1 MNNKSSSTLEII
13 KGLFVLAILVGI
25 IAFAAQHLINAT
37 TSSVIQLVQAMS
49 KMDAVIVVALITGAV
64 SIVSVVV
71 SSIIAKV
78 LEYRR
83 STRRYLYEK
92 REEPYSEFIEMVYKL
107 QQSTKGTLAYPE
119 NELLAD
125 IIKFSRKL
133 TLWGSDRVIKKW
145 LKFRE
150 NGLDANK
157 AAENLFI
164 LEDIIFEIRKDM
176 GQRKGKLEKGDLLAF
191 FVNDIRKYTPRK
203 RP

>member
-1 MNNKSSSTLEII
+1 
-13 KGLFVLAILVGI
+13 
-25 IAFAAQHLINAT
+25 
-37 TSSVIQLVQAMS
+37 MS

-83 STRRYLYEK
+83 SARRYLYEK

-191 FVNDIRKYTPRK
+191 FVNDIRKCTPRK